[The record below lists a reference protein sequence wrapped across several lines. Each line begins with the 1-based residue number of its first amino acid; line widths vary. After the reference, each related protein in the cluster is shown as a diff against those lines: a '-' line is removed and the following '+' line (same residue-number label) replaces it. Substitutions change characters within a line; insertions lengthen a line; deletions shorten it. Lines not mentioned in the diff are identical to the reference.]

1 MIQKSPG
8 TFALLALAVL
18 LAGCAARTPEPV
30 SVPDQIP
37 EEARPSP
44 EPVVTLE
51 VPRPC
56 TARVP
61 ERPNPLPADLPT
73 HPVAL
78 AALLGAKLAEYSA
91 PGKYADQ
98 AEAYFRAC
106 PPTR

>member
-1 MIQKSPG
+1 MRRSPD
-8 TFALLALAVL
+8 TFALLAMAVL
-18 LAGCAARTPEPV
+18 LAGCAARTPEPEIV
-30 SVPDQIP
+30 LEQP
-37 EEARPSP
+37 EIAETQLAEETIEVR
-44 EPVVTLE
+44 E

-56 TARVP
+56 TARIP
-61 ERPNPLPADLPT
+61 NRPDPLPSNLPT